1 MLFRT
6 SEGVII
12 EIMRS
17 SYNTDTEY
25 YKEIMKVK
33 GYTISTKEHQSMKRI
48 MDTILKKK

>member
-12 EIMRS
+12 EIIRS

-25 YKEIMKVK
+25 YKEILKVK
-33 GYTISTKEHQSMKRI
+33 GYTVSTKEHQSMKRI
-48 MDTILKKK
+48 LATMPKKR